1 MSTTAIRHRPCP
13 NAERTA
19 SLFNRIKATFSDGR
33 NAREFRSDRFPHSR
47 LVIVDSESGL
57 TVTLSQPF
65 LPYSDGRTEQMILPL
80 SALPSGVSR
89 FFYLAADPG
98 NATCDCSNG
107 IFRAD
112 ALFKASA
119 LSFSKISVHQ
129 SPSDPPAAYERT
141 VILYESRACQAARRA
156 LILLDEF
163 LAAENLGFTTANLGF
178 RY

>member
-47 LVIVDSESGL
+47 LVIADSKSGL

-80 SALPSGVSR
+80 SSPLCPPGCPVFSISRQIREMRPAIAATEFSGRMRCSKQAPSAFQKSASINPLPIPLRHTKG
-89 FFYLAADPG
+89 L
-98 NATCDCSNG
+98 
-107 IFRAD
+107 
-112 ALFKASA
+112 
-119 LSFSKISVHQ
+119 
-129 SPSDPPAAYERT
+129 
-141 VILYESRACQAARRA
+141 
-156 LILLDEF
+156 
-163 LAAENLGFTTANLGF
+163 
-178 RY
+178 